1 MDPTTFERK
10 EISDFARA
18 KTVRVRIARRS
29 YLKKQPTLKAL
40 LEAHFKKCDIQVGR
54 RSKQNDE
61 DYLVVWGKKESGSRM
76 AKEAEDRGI
85 GVLRCEDGFIRS
97 VQPSDEGPYGL
108 AIDDIG
114 IYYDASKES
123 RLEVLIKR
131 GKTNDEL
138 QRGKDIIKL
147 LQETGVSKYNNKRDQ
162 QPFEEPYVLVVD
174 QTAGDLSIQKGMAT
188 TGSFQKM
195 VEIALAEN
203 EMAKVVIRV
212 HPDVTAGKK
221 KGCIDIKRWGKH
233 PRIEIDDTGHHPTN
247 ALRGAAAVY
256 TVTSQ
261 LGLEALIH
269 GKRAKVFGCPF
280 YAGWGLTE
288 DYGHRCKRRML
299 KEKLRLEA
307 LVYASL
313 VEYCSYVCPITH
325 KRIEVEELIRKISFH
340 RTKCASDPMEA
351 VATGFQ
357 RWKEPVL
364 RKLMPFTE
372 VEFKRNSRITEVPL
386 ISWGKSR
393 NNIEATIYVEDGFL
407 RSVGLG
413 AELIRPT
420 SWLFDHAGLHYECK
434 RDSELRRALRDMQL
448 SSKEIER
455 GQALRKRLVQSGLT
469 KYNIL
474 GEPWLRPERGQKVIA
489 VLGQVEDDQS
499 IKHGNMGICF
509 NLDLV
514 RAVRRLEPNAY
525 LVYKPHPD
533 VEAGLRSSGKG
544 YREISS
550 LVDDIATKV
559 DIESLMQNVDAV
571 HVNTSTAGL
580 EALIR
585 GLEVNVWGAPFYHGL
600 GLTIDHCSENTVE
613 RDRSIDELIYI
624 AIIWYPR
631 YISQQSGWI
640 IDAEEALDEIVKMKS
655 KKTRAR
661 SIKKTLLRGHAKMKQ
676 VARQSLRSD

>member
-1 MDPTTFERK
+1 MTEK
-10 EISDFARA
+10 KKISDLSRTN
-18 KTVRVRIARRS
+18 TVRIRIARRS
-29 YLKKQPTLKAL
+29 YTRKQPTLKAL
-40 LEAHFKKCDIQVGR
+40 LEAHFEECDIQVGR
-54 RSKQNDE
+54 QRKQSNE
-61 DYLVVWGKKESGSRM
+61 DYLVVWGKKKSGSRM

-97 VQPSDEGPYGL
+97 IRPSDEGPYGL

-123 RLEVLIKR
+123 RLEVLIKQ
-131 GKTNDEL
+131 GKTDDEL
-138 QRGKDIIKL
+138 QRGKDIIRL
-147 LQETGVSKYNNKRDQ
+147 LRETGVSKYNNKRDQ

-203 EMAKVVIRV
+203 EIAKVVIRV

-221 KGCIDIKRWGKH
+221 KGCIDIKRWEKN
-233 PRIEIDDTGHHPTN
+233 PRIEIDDSGHHPTN

-269 GKRAKVFGCPF
+269 GKRVKVFGCPF

-288 DYGHRCKRRML
+288 DYGHRCKRRIL
-299 KEKLRLEA
+299 KEKLKLEA
-307 LVYASL
+307 LVHATL
-313 VEYCSYVCPITH
+313 VEYCSYICPITH

-340 RTKCASDPMEA
+340 RTKCASDPAKA
-351 VATGFQ
+351 VANGFQ
-357 RWKEPVL
+357 RWKKPVL
-364 RKLMPFTE
+364 RRLMPFTE
-372 VEFKRNSRITEVPL
+372 IKFKRSGSITEAPL

-393 NNIEATIYVEDGFL
+393 NNKEADIYVEDGFL

-434 RDSELRRALRDMQL
+434 RDSELRRALRDMPL
-448 SSKEIER
+448 SSRDIER
-455 GQALRKRLVQSGLT
+455 GQALRKRLVGSGLT

-474 GEPWLRPERGQKVIA
+474 GEPWRRPESDRKVIA
-489 VLGQVEDDQS
+489 VMGQVEDDQS
-499 IKHGNMGICF
+499 IKHGNMGICL

-533 VEAGLRSSGKG
+533 VEAGLRRPDRG
-544 YREISS
+544 YKEISS
-550 LVDDIATKV
+550 LVNDIATKV

-600 GLTIDHCSENTVE
+600 GLTIDHCAKDRVE
-613 RDRSIDELIYI
+613 KGRSIDELIYI
-624 AIIWYPR
+624 AMIWYPR
-631 YISQQSGWI
+631 YISQQSGWVI
-640 IDAEEALDEIVKMKS
+640 NVEEALDEMVEIRS
-655 KKTRAR
+655 KKTRGQ
-661 SIKKTLLRGHAKMKQ
+661 SIKRVLLRGHAKIKQ
-676 VARQSLRSD
+676 IASESHRSDIKA